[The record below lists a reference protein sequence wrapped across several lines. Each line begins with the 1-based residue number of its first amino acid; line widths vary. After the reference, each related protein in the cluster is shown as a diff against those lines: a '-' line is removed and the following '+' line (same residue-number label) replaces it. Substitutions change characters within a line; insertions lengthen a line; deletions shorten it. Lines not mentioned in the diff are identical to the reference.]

1 MIYDVVIVW
10 AWAAW
15 LFSWISLDKKYKKL
29 ILEKTEKPGMK
40 VLLSGWERANVSN
53 MDIEPTRDY
62 FTQNKKFLLSV
73 FARYNQWDIM
83 SFFSEQGI
91 NIVEEDR
98 HRLILESWD
107 SKELLNC
114 LLENIKKN
122 KCELKLN
129 QDVKDIIKQENW
141 NYEIVVD
148 SWEKYLSKNVIISSG
163 WKSFSHIWTTWEGY
177 NIAQKLGLKI
187 VTPYRTLC
195 GMSTKKD
202 MTEVSWVSTDL
213 SMVLIDKNNNK
224 SIYSEIGPMLFTHFG
239 ISWPIVHNLS
249 NAIWEYLNSLKINE
263 IDFEKYILDNL
274 SLKLTFDF
282 EKTPKRLIKFFELKE
297 DNLEINIELQ
307 NWRSWKEAKAT
318 WGGIDTSELDN
329 HMQSKK
335 YNWLYFIWEVVDVT
349 GKTWWFNL
357 QWAWSS
363 AYVASENINKICK

>member
-1 MIYDVVIVW
+1 MIYDIVIVW

-15 LFSWISLDKKYKKL
+15 LFAWISLDKKYKKL

-53 MDIEPTRDY
+53 IDIEPTRDY
-62 FTQNKKFLLSV
+62 FTQNKKFLLSI
-73 FARYNQWDIM
+73 FARYNQWDTM

-98 HRLILESWD
+98 HRLILESGD
-107 SKELLNC
+107 SKELLSC

-129 QDVKDIIKQENW
+129 QDVKDIIKQEDW

-148 SWEKYLSKNVIISSG
+148 TWEKYFAKNVIISSG

-177 NIAQKLGLKI
+177 NIAQKLWLKI

-202 MTEVSWVSTDL
+202 MTEVSWVSTVL
-213 SMVLIDKNNNK
+213 TMVLVDKNNLK
-224 SIYSEIGPMLFTHFG
+224 PIYSETGPMLFTHFG

-249 NAIWEYLNSLKINE
+249 NAIWEYLNSLKLDE
-263 IDFEKYILDNL
+263 IDFEKYIVDNL
-274 SLKLTFDF
+274 SLNLTFYL

-318 WGGIDTSELDN
+318 WGWIDTSELDN

-349 GKTWWFNL
+349 WKTWWFNL

>member
-62 FTQNKKFLLSV
+62 FTQNKKFLLSI
-73 FARYNQWDIM
+73 FARYNQWDTM

-98 HRLILESWD
+98 HRLILESGD
-107 SKELLNC
+107 SKELLSC

-129 QDVKDIIKQENW
+129 QDVKDIIKQEDW
-141 NYEIVVD
+141 NYEIAVNT
-148 SWEKYLSKNVIISSG
+148 WERYFAKNVIISSG

-177 NIAQKLGLKI
+177 NIAQKLWLKI

-202 MTEVSWVSTDL
+202 MTEVSWVSTTL
-213 SMVLIDKNNNK
+213 SMVLVDKNNLK
-224 SIYSEIGPMLFTHFG
+224 PIYSEVWPMLFTHFG

-249 NAIWEYLNSLKINE
+249 NAIWEYLNSLKLDE
-263 IDFEKYILDNL
+263 IDFEKYIIDNL
-274 SLKLTFDF
+274 SLNLTFDL

-297 DNLEINIELQ
+297 DNLDINIELQ

-318 WGGIDTSELDN
+318 WGWIDTSELDN

-335 YNWLYFIWEVVDVT
+335 YNWLYFIWEVVDIT
-349 GKTWWFNL
+349 WKTWWFNL